1 MTLYDIY
8 KNAHTHANENYVYG
22 VLLTFFM
29 NPILSKFLLSKDECV
44 LCVAAFDEINY
55 EKGWS
60 ASDSRS

>member
-1 MTLYDIY
+1 MHTRYC
-8 KNAHTHANENYVYG
+8 THANENYVYG
-22 VLLTFFM
+22 VLPTFFM

-44 LCVAAFDEINY
+44 CVAAFDEINY